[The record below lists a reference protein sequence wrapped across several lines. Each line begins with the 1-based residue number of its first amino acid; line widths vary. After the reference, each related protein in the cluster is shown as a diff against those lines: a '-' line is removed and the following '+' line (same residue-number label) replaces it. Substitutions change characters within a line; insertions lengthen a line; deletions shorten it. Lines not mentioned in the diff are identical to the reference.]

1 MLKVNNKDAWRT
13 SLTSFWLFLLLALK
27 IHLFLGFV
35 LLIWTSKCLLGNSLL
50 ITAFLFYLTEPRRE
64 LRSNVQWD
72 LKQYSFASYVIS
84 STLSIYNH
92 ILTGTI
98 CTAFFNKWS
107 VNPTKWS
114 NILKQFV
121 GNLLT
126 NCLSVFD
133 HFVILALKGLKRKP
147 DFGLYF

>member
-72 LKQYSFASYVIS
+72 LKQYSFASYVTS

-107 VNPTKWS
+107 ANPTKWS
-114 NILKQFV
+114 NTLKQFV

-133 HFVILALKGLKRKP
+133 HFVILVKKG
-147 DFGLYF
+147 